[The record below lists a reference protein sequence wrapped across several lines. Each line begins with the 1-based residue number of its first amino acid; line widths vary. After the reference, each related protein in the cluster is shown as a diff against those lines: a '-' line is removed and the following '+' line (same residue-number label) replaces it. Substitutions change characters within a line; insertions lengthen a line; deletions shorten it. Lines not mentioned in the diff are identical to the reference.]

1 MKEAQVRQRWDIF
14 CDIVDNFG
22 DIGVCWRLARQLAAE
37 HALNVRLWVNDLDI
51 AARLIPQVDAS
62 LPTAP
67 IRVDGVEL
75 RHWSIALDAISIPG
89 NADVVI
95 EAFGCELPASYM
107 QAMNPATA
115 WINLE
120 YLSAEAWVDGFHG
133 KLSVHPATGLKKY
146 FFFPG
151 FSAATG
157 GLIREKALIT
167 ERDAFNASPV
177 ALRQFWQALELE
189 AILDPAAIKLSLFC
203 YPHAPI
209 DRLFNDLAANAQAI
223 HCLVTEGSLLPQ
235 IADYFQAPPLKAG
248 DTLSAGNLVVTII
261 PFLSQQ
267 QYDRLLWACDLNF
280 VRGEDSWVRAIWAG
294 RPFIWQPYRQDAGTH
309 ITKLLAFIDRYC
321 EGLSPAAAQVW
332 RKAHLA
338 WAESINDEN
347 NSPDIFSE
355 MMAALGELKPYSIN
369 RSNEFSLHD
378 DLAAKLVQF
387 VADRRVQS

>member
-1 MKEAQVRQRWDIF
+1 MKETQVQQRWDIF

-22 DIGVCWRLARQLAAE
+22 DIGVCWRCARQLAAE
-37 HALNVRLWVNDLDI
+37 HALDIRLWVNDLDI
-51 AARLIPQVDAS
+51 AARLIPEVNAS
-62 LPTAP
+62 LPTTP
-67 IRVDGVEL
+67 IRVEGVEL
-75 RHWSIALDAISIPG
+75 RHWSVALDANSIPG

-107 QAMNPATA
+107 QAMNPATV

-120 YLSAEAWVDGFHG
+120 YLSAESWVDGFHG
-133 KLSVHPATGLKKY
+133 KCSVHPATGLKKH

-157 GLIREKALIT
+157 GLIRENALLA
-167 ERDAFNASPV
+167 ERDAFKDSPA
-177 ALRQFWQALELE
+177 ALQQFWQALDLTT
-189 AILDPAAIKLSLFC
+189 ILDPAAIKLSLFC
-203 YPHAPI
+203 YPQAPI
-209 DRLFNDLAANAQAI
+209 GDLFDSLAAFTTST
-223 HCLVTEGSLLPQ
+223 HCLVPEGSLLPQ
-235 IADYFQAPPLKAG
+235 IAEYFQAPPLKPG
-248 DTLSAGNLVVTII
+248 DTLSAGNLAVTII
-261 PFLSQQ
+261 SFLSQQ

-321 EGLSPAAAQVW
+321 EGLSPAAAQTW

-338 WAESINDEN
+338 WAESINDQN

-355 MMAALGELKPYSIN
+355 MMAALAELKPYSIN

-387 VADRRVQS
+387 VADQRVQS

>member
-1 MKEAQVRQRWDIF
+1 MKETQVQQRWDIF
-14 CDIVDNFG
+14 CNIVDNFG

-37 HALNVRLWVNDLDI
+37 HVLYVRLWVNDLDI
-51 AARLIPQVDAS
+51 AARLIPQVNAS
-62 LPTAP
+62 LPTTP
-67 IRVDGVEL
+67 IRVEGVEL
-75 RHWSIALDAISIPG
+75 RHWSVALDANSIPG

-107 QAMNPATA
+107 QAMNPASV

-120 YLSAEAWVDGFHG
+120 YLSAESWVDGFHG
-133 KLSVHPATGLKKY
+133 KCSVHPATGLKKY

-157 GLIREKALIT
+157 GLIRENALLA
-167 ERDAFNASPV
+167 ERDAFKDSPV
-177 ALRQFWQALELE
+177 ALQQFWQVLYLTT
-189 AILDPAAIKLSLFC
+189 IFDPAAIKLSLFC

-209 DRLFNDLAANAQAI
+209 GDLFDSLAANAQVI
-223 HCLVTEGSLLPQ
+223 HCLVPEGSLLPQ
-235 IADYFQAPPLKAG
+235 IAEYFQAPPLKPG
-248 DTLSAGNLVVTII
+248 DTLSAGNLLVTII

-355 MMAALGELKPYSIN
+355 MMAALAELTPHSRRRSSDYS
-369 RSNEFSLHD
+369 LQD
-378 DLAAKLVQF
+378 DLATKLVDF
-387 VADRRVQS
+387 ITTHPIGS